1 MPDTLQRAKQWG
13 PGRAP
18 STAETLHPDALI
30 DARAA
35 DFELC
40 SDCGAVAPRA
50 VHTGRVFSGPF
61 FWRRTTL
68 NTRYRLQA
76 LPPYQM
82 ASWPCENTSLYR
94 ASAEP
99 YLAAVSHNNNK

>member
-1 MPDTLQRAKQWG
+1 MPDTQQRAKQWG

-40 SDCGAVAPRA
+40 SDCRTVAPGAVR
-50 VHTGRVFSGPF
+50 TGRVFSGAIF
-61 FWRRTTL
+61 L
-68 NTRYRLQA
+68 AAHHAKHA
-76 LPPYQM
+76 LSP
-82 ASWPCENTSLYR
+82 AGLAALSDGLVALRKHSLYR

>member
-40 SDCGAVAPRA
+40 GDCGAVAPRA

-82 ASWPCENTSLYR
+82 ASWPLRKHKPLSCLGR
-94 ASAEP
+94 ALSGSG
-99 YLAAVSHNNNK
+99 VTQQQ

>member
-40 SDCGAVAPRA
+40 SDCRTVAPGAVR
-50 VHTGRVFSGPF
+50 TGRVFSGAIF
-61 FWRRTTL
+61 L
-68 NTRYRLQA
+68 AAHHAKHA
-76 LPPYQM
+76 LSP
-82 ASWPCENTSLYR
+82 AGLAALSDGLVALRKHSLYR